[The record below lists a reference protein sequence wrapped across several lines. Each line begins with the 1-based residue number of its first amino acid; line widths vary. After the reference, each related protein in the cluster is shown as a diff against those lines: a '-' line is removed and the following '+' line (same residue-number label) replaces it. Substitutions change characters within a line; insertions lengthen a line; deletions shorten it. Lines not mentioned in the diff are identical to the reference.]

1 MVVVGARA
9 RVTSE
14 GGGGFG
20 ERREESVSSC
30 PRNAKDAAFGVKSG
44 EKHPDPSQTYPHRFF
59 GVSRDCADA
68 LEICVAG
75 RALAE
80 LTIR

>member
-1 MVVVGARA
+1 MVVGARA
-9 RVTSE
+9 RVTSK
-14 GGGGFG
+14 GGGLRG
-20 ERREESVSSC
+20 ETGRERFVVSS
-30 PRNAKDAAFGVKSG
+30 KDAATVKSG
-44 EKHPDPSQTYPHRFF
+44 KAPPDPSQTYSIHGGFF